1 MGSTITIEF
10 HGDRLLGIEN
20 ERGAFVPLKP
30 LVQGMGLDWSAQLQR
45 LKRDPILSEG
55 VVMITTPSDQE
66 GVCLPLDLVPGFL
79 FRIDAGRVAV
89 AVRGKVLHYQREC
102 YSALARAFTNPHP
115 SPKAGAHHGPNAEMP
130 TAEARKLVAEAR
142 STFRVMAARELW
154 FSTGLPRTPSM
165 YEQRKQLALFP
176 SEYSSDKGGR

>member
-1 MGSTITIEF
+1 MGNIVTIEF
-10 HGDRLLGIEN
+10 HGDRLLGIET
-20 ERGAFVPLKP
+20 ERGAFVPLRP

-45 LKRDPILSEG
+45 LKRDPILSEA
-55 VVMITTPSDQE
+55 VVMITTGSDPE

-79 FRIDAGRVAV
+79 FRIDAARVAV

-102 YSALARAFTNPHP
+102 YSALARAFTTPRP
-115 SPKAGAHHGPNAEMP
+115 SPKVGRADGPNAEMP

-142 STFRVMAARELW
+142 STFGVMAAREVW

-176 SEYSSDKGGR
+176 HEYQPQEGR